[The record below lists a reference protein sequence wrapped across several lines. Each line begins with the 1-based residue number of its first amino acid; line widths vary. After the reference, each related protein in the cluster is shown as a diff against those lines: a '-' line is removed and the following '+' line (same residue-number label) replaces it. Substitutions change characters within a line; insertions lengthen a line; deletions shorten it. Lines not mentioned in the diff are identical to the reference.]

1 MHGLPCVVATLSE
14 RLLSA
19 PPTYVSAAAQALSP
33 ACRSSYLFREVWSGG
48 EGLWL
53 GHETGS
59 QEEVHTRINSLGD
72 LRKPFL
78 RLLWPFL
85 CITFSPPPPLL
96 FETSKFKARLGC
108 MRACLRKPKAGRGK
122 AKTVILE
129 YE

>member
-1 MHGLPCVVATLSE
+1 MHGLACVVATLSE

-59 QEEVHTRINSLGD
+59 QEEVHTRISSLGD

-85 CITFSPPPPLL
+85 CITFYPPPT
-96 FETSKFKARLGC
+96 FF
-108 MRACLRKPKAGRGK
+108 LRQVSSRPDWIA
-122 AKTVILE
+122 A
-129 YE
+129 